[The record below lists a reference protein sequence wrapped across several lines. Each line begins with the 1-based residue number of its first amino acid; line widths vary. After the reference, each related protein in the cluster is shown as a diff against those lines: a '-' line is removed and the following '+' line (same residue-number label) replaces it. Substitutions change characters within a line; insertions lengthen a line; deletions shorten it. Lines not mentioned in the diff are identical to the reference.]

1 MGLRPVSFLRLNNM
15 HARIVFLLFAFLFF
29 AVSLK
34 NINFAVKA
42 AGGRWH
48 LRQLTAHARTLNITY
63 GNK

>member
-1 MGLRPVSFLRLNNM
+1 M

-48 LRQLTAHARTLNITY
+48 LRQLVAHARTLNITY